1 MKKIILLLFTL
12 VISCS
17 LMSIDSFAQK
27 PDHELEKEEAI
38 QRIAEFQSQVL
49 RLTESLNSLDADIEK
64 LEEELELT
72 RISLKECNDALYAML
87 GVTDMDIQDYRQLL
101 GVIEGKIRSMQ
112 RLSDDVLAD
121 RQDEV
126 NALADE
132 LNALRGNKIAC
143 LPEFYNKIVALA
155 KDIRGLYREKKIT
168 TYTVGT
174 WAHDRDC
181 LWNIAGKM
189 DIYGDPFLW
198 PKVWQANTD
207 IIRNPDI
214 IYPGWVLQIPPKA
227 DKTDTEKKAERKYWR
242 KKHEQMEQVETSIKG
257 E

>member
-1 MKKIILLLFTL
+1 MKKIIYLLLFIFCWSFTG
-12 VISCS
+12 
-17 LMSIDSFAQK
+17 MDTFAQK
-27 PDHELEKEEAI
+27 PDHELTEEEAI
-38 QRIAEFQSQVL
+38 QRIEEFQFRVKN
-49 RLTESLNSLDADIEK
+49 LTETLEGLDADIEA
-64 LEEELELT
+64 LEKELEDT
-72 RISLKECNDALYAML
+72 KTALKECNDALYAML
-87 GVTDMDIQDYRQLL
+87 GVTTEDIVAYRQQL
-101 GVIEGKIRSMQ
+101 GVIEGKIRSMS
-112 RLSDDVLAD
+112 RLSNDELAD

-126 NALADE
+126 KDLEDE

-143 LPEFYNKIVALA
+143 LPEFYNKIIAMA

-174 WAHDRDC
+174 WAENRDC

-198 PKVWQANTD
+198 PKIWQANTD

-227 DKTDTEKKAERKYWR
+227 PKTASEKKAERRYWR
-242 KKHEQMEQVETSIKG
+242 EKREQMEQLETGQKG

>member
-1 MKKIILLLFTL
+1 MKKIIYLLIFIMAFS
-12 VISCS
+12 ISGIS
-17 LMSIDSFAQK
+17 ALAQK
-27 PDHELEKEEAI
+27 PDHELTEEEAI
-38 QRIAEFQSQVL
+38 QRIEEFQFRVGN
-49 RLTESLNSLDADIEK
+49 LTKALEDLDADILALEK
-64 LEEELELT
+64 ELEETKLA
-72 RISLKECNDALYAML
+72 LKECNEALYAML
-87 GVTDMDIQDYRQLL
+87 GVNEDDIIAYRQQL
-101 GVIEGKIRSMQ
+101 GVIEGKIRNMQ
-112 RLSDDVLAD
+112 RLSNDELAD

-126 NALADE
+126 IALEKE
-132 LNALRGNKIAC
+132 LNTLRGIKIAC
-143 LPEFYNKIVALA
+143 LPEFYNKIITMA

-168 TYTVGT
+168 TYIVGT
-174 WAHDRDC
+174 WAENRDC

-227 DKTDTEKKAERKYWR
+227 EKTDSEKKAERRYWR
-242 KKHEQMEQVETSIKG
+242 EKRDRMEQLETGQKG